1 MPAFRD
7 FLTHLLDQGRII
19 FHASKGPRDQPTER
33 DLAIL
38 AEAFDAHVLSVAGPR
53 IAFDPATALEAADL
67 VRQSSW
73 ALVNHDERLGD
84 LRRRIRMSEPP
95 RTPSQHLSA
104 DLLLRYLPQILNRAR
119 AIDPADPLNALLADV
134 LQSWPLSGVLSDVD
148 ESPRTP
154 LDFGRH
160 PGLLLLYAERLVAH
174 DRPAWRPD
182 PSSPAREYYDLI
194 RQQQAGSP
202 GR

>member
-67 VRQSSW
+67 VRRIELGPGQSRRAAGRPQAADPDVRAAANAIA
-73 ALVNHDERLGD
+73 ALVGRPPTPIPPANPQPGAAQSTPP
-84 LRRRIRMSEPP
+84 IR
-95 RTPSQHLSA
+95 
-104 DLLLRYLPQILNRAR
+104 
-119 AIDPADPLNALLADV
+119 
-134 LQSWPLSGVLSDVD
+134 
-148 ESPRTP
+148 
-154 LDFGRH
+154 
-160 PGLLLLYAERLVAH
+160 
-174 DRPAWRPD
+174 
-182 PSSPAREYYDLI
+182 
-194 RQQQAGSP
+194 
-202 GR
+202 